1 MDYDLYYSF
10 MIKGKGEYV
19 AQPLMFLPAF
29 TYSKSRKETNKELK
43 TIKHYSRVFFSR

>member
-19 AQPLMFLPAF
+19 AKPLMFLPAF
-29 TYSKSRKETNKELK
+29 TYSKSEKETNEEFKIVDL
-43 TIKHYSRVFFSR
+43 